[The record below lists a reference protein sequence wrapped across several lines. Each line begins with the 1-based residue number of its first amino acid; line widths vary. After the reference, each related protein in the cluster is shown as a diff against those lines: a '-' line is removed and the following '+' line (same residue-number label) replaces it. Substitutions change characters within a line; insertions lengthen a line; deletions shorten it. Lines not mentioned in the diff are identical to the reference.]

1 MEDLVDA
8 GLVKAIGV
16 SNFNHE
22 QLDRLLSK
30 PNLRFKPLNN
40 QVSRGR
46 QAAVATAAGLEGG
59 TGRGR
64 GGGRRGLVEG
74 VSVGGVAGWVA
85 RASPACSHAHGG
97 RRGSG
102 KWRQAWQALVPP
114 WWWSE
119 AAGLPG
125 QAEGPAPSAK
135 PSRLQRRTA
144 GWPNGPQTPQGD
156 SCGGGVSFVDG
167 LAL

>member
-1 MEDLVDA
+1 MDA

-59 TGRGR
+59 MGRGR
-64 GGGRRGLVEG
+64 GGEALLKACLWAVSLGGWRECLPRAATRTRVGGGLGSGGRPGRPSSLPGGGQRPPASRGEPRAPPPLPSRAGCSGEQRDGQTARRRHRVTRAEEGLV
-74 VSVGGVAGWVA
+74 S
-85 RASPACSHAHGG
+85 
-97 RRGSG
+97 
-102 KWRQAWQALVPP
+102 
-114 WWWSE
+114 
-119 AAGLPG
+119 
-125 QAEGPAPSAK
+125 
-135 PSRLQRRTA
+135 
-144 GWPNGPQTPQGD
+144 
-156 SCGGGVSFVDG
+156 
-167 LAL
+167 

>member
-1 MEDLVDA
+1 MDA

-85 RASPACSHAHGG
+85 RASPACSHA
-97 RRGSG
+97 RGSAG
-102 KWRQAWQALVPP
+102 VWEV
-114 WWWSE
+114 
-119 AAGLPG
+119 AAGLAGPRPSLAVVRGRRPPG
-125 QAEGPAPSAK
+125 ASQGPRPLCPAEQAAAENSGMAKRPADA
-135 PSRLQRRTA
+135 A
-144 GWPNGPQTPQGD
+144 G
-156 SCGGGVSFVDG
+156 
-167 LAL
+167 